1 MDTEKYRSAIH
12 DIEREMG
19 RYQGAVA
26 YDYSTAPF
34 TLVWPWVKNWDAF
47 KLARTGTNLL
57 HVWMDETL
65 KN

>member
-1 MDTEKYRSAIH
+1 
-12 DIEREMG
+12 MG

-34 TLVWPWVKNWDAF
+34 TPVWPWVKNWDVF

-57 HVWMDETL
+57 HVWVD
-65 KN
+65 